1 MDTRINNTEK
11 LSRREREKA
20 LHRQQIMDAAIKVFA
35 EKGFH
40 AATLEEIAQEAE
52 FSKGALYLYF
62 SNKEDLMY
70 SILEDA
76 FKVWSVFFKDIITG
90 ERKFREEITDM
101 FNSVAEEIF
110 KKPHLFAL
118 LSLQHAGF
126 FKSISEEKRNEF
138 IKKNIQFQSNF
149 EIRLKKA
156 IENGEV
162 RKIPVEGI
170 TGMIN
175 GSLFSLIQNRWNCQ
189 TLDELKNAIEVF
201 IDTLFN
207 GIGKKKEVE
216 GA

>member
-1 MDTRINNTEK
+1 MDTQINNPEK

-20 LHRQQIMDAAIKVFA
+20 LHRQQIMDAAVKVFA
-35 EKGFH
+35 EK

-70 SILEDA
+70 SILEYA
-76 FKVWSVFFKDIITG
+76 FKVWPVFFKDIITG

-101 FNSVAEEIF
+101 FYSVAEEIF
-110 KKPHLFAL
+110 KKPHLFAF

-156 IENGEV
+156 IKNGDV

-207 GIGKKKEVE
+207 GIGKKKEDE
-216 GA
+216 GAQ